1 MSETGNEVNPRRT
14 AAWLELK
21 DAGMS
26 QKKIGMLLGLSQST
40 VNRALQIAEGLRDG
54 PYTADMNQGI
64 DGYIVRRDAERA
76 ELKRDQQKKAE
87 RAAAEEARRE
97 KAAARER
104 LRAWVD
110 DELTLSEQD
119 SILGRYRLNQRS
131 RGEPRTPVD
140 ELDELVRHLK
150 GLEEPPSPQV
160 QKERAPV
167 GQRKS
172 VVVRPAA
179 GPVAA
184 TSAATPNAEP
194 SRQTTSSPVQ
204 RNAEPPPQPLSPLVR
219 SKRQVSS
226 HSTNSPNWVD
236 VGKVALVGGVVL
248 AALMAM
254 VGMVNLASNDTV
266 KEVWSVVTDDAP
278 YWGPILGLLS
288 FPYMLLPV
296 GKDDPAAGTLWTMKI
311 LMLPVLAVSGFCVL
325 SWLYKANGVDVIKFV
340 SEL

>member
-1 MSETGNEVNPRRT
+1 MSEPSAERDRMRT

-26 QKKIGMLLGLSQST
+26 QKKIGMLLGISQST

-54 PYTADMNQGI
+54 PYTANMNQGI
-64 DGYIVRRDAERA
+64 DGYIVRRDEQKAA
-76 ELKRDQQKKAE
+76 LKRGQQEKAE
-87 RAAAEEARRE
+87 RDAAEKARRE

-204 RNAEPPPQPLSPLVR
+204 RNAEPPPQLLSPLVR
-219 SKRQVSS
+219 SNRQVSS
-226 HSTNSPNWVD
+226 HSTNSPTGID
-236 VGKVALVGGVVL
+236 VGKVALVVVVVL

-254 VGMVNLASNDTV
+254 VGMVIFASNGIV
-266 KEVWSVVTDDAP
+266 KEVWSVVTADAP

-288 FPYMLLPV
+288 GPYMLLPV